1 MSVYL
6 SQASWEVNLDL
17 SNLAWVGVKGAFL
30 FQMSSA
36 KYKTKT
42 QEISTGLC
50 SRKQKNLTE
59 IRVGRLVQ
67 HVELSAPY
75 EILLKR

>member
-1 MSVYL
+1 
-6 SQASWEVNLDL
+6 
-17 SNLAWVGVKGAFL
+17 
-30 FQMSSA
+30 MSSA